1 MYPILW
7 YFIEKKGGENI
18 FFFPLIIGIIVAIV
32 LTIGVRMLKNK
43 GFSKNTFYA
52 FTLAQLLI
60 GVLFIVYGYVEV
72 RGWEGLA
79 FMQLGTPIILV
90 SFISFIVYISNSNK
104 VIRE

>member
-1 MYPILW
+1 
-7 YFIEKKGGENI
+7 
-18 FFFPLIIGIIVAIV
+18 
-32 LTIGVRMLKNK
+32 MLPVCRIRPCLRAALAMALPSWTVCDK
-43 GFSKNTFYA
+43 GFSQNMIYA